1 MYRLYKQEWTRWQSL
16 GLLALR
22 LVVGTAF
29 ILHGWPKIQNPLHWM
44 GDRVSPILQLCSA
57 LAEFG
62 GGIALIV
69 GFLMPLAAAAL
80 AINMAFAL
88 FLVSF
93 PQHQQFV
100 SKNPGGSF
108 ELPLVYFA
116 VMIAFLATGPGG
128 YSLDAMTFGRS
139 PVRTP
144 QPAYWTGASASPSRL
159 SSVVNR

>member
-1 MYRLYKQEWTRWQSL
+1 MYRSYRQDWAPWQSL

-22 LVVGTAF
+22 LVVGAAF
-29 ILHGWPKIQNPLHWM
+29 ILHGWPKIQNPMHWM
-44 GDRVSPILQLCSA
+44 GDKVSPILQLCSA

-69 GFLMPLAAAAL
+69 GFLTPIAAGAL

-100 SKNPGGSF
+100 SKVPGQSF
-108 ELPLVYFA
+108 ELPLAYFA
-116 VMIAFLATGPGG
+116 VMIALLATGPGL
-128 YSLDAMTFGRS
+128 YALDAMLFGRT
-139 PVRTP
+139 PMRLP
-144 QPAYWTGASASPSRL
+144 QPAYGTGADERAA
-159 SSVVNR
+159 